1 MKYDAEFPAVLQAS
15 TLSGMFD
22 AAFEAY
28 GDHIAL
34 VCKGTR
40 LSYRNL
46 DFMSRNLA
54 AYLQSLRNLS
64 AGERVAVMLPNSLE
78 YCLSVIAVLRAGMVV
93 VNINPHATGHEA
105 CKFVG
110 DSGARVVITLPALV
124 GLFSHDDT
132 LHVIEADT
140 AVPLTAKADD
150 VRTEPYQKNHVRF
163 DVALHDGR
171 FHRMTIPPVTPD
183 SLAFLQYTGGTTGI
197 SKAAMLSHG
206 NIMANIVQMK
216 TACGDHVSY
225 GEERVVTALPLYH
238 IFSLTVNFLFF
249 AATGGTNILIP
260 DARNTA
266 DTISAMQR
274 YRFTA
279 FAGVNTLY
287 SHLLAHPDFRHVDFS
302 FLRFCVS
309 GGTELSRRVAEQWL
323 DITQKA
329 ILVGYGMTECSPL
342 ITVQPFDTTDC
353 QDNAGFPVADTHIRI
368 VDAEG
373 RDMADGEKGEV
384 LIRGPQVMSGY
395 WNRPDETR
403 AVLSDGWFSTGDLA
417 TRDHRGCLKLE
428 GRKKEMIIVSGFN
441 VYPVE
446 IETVLLQ
453 HPAISEAAVTGVQ
466 DKVTGEAVCAFI
478 VIRPE
483 NAVTEHDVRA
493 HCRQYL
499 TSYKIPCRIHFLDT
513 LPKSG
518 VGKILKYKLKDMLS

>member
-1 MKYDAEFPAVLQAS
+1 MKCEAEFPDVFQAS

-22 AAFEAY
+22 AVFESC
-28 GDHIAL
+28 GDNIAL
-34 VCKGTR
+34 VCKDTW

-46 DFMSRNLA
+46 DFLSRNLA
-54 AYLQSLRNLS
+54 AYLQSLRKLS
-64 AGERVAVMLPNSLE
+64 PGDRVAVMLPNSLQ

-93 VNINPHATGHEA
+93 VNINPHATGYEA
-105 CKFVG
+105 SKFVG
-110 DSGARVVITLPALV
+110 DSGARVIITLPSLV
-124 GLFSHDDT
+124 GLFSYDDT

-140 AVPLTAKADD
+140 DIPLTTDADD
-150 VRTEPYQKNHVRF
+150 VSTEPNQNNHVRF
-163 DVALHDGR
+163 DVTLHDGR
-171 FHRMTIPPVTPD
+171 FHRMTRPAITRD

-206 NIMANIVQMK
+206 NIMANLAQVK
-216 TACGDHVSY
+216 TACGDHASY
-225 GEERVVTALPLYH
+225 GEGRVVTALPLYH

-260 DARNTA
+260 DARNTT
-266 DTISAMQR
+266 DIISAMQR

-287 SHLLAHPDFRHVDFS
+287 SHLIAHPDFRHVDFS

-309 GGTELSRRVAEQWL
+309 GGTELTRRVAEQWL
-323 DITQKA
+323 DITQKT

-342 ITVQPFDTTDC
+342 ISVQPFDTTDC
-353 QDNAGFPVADTHIRI
+353 QDNAGFPVADTDIRI

-373 RDMADGEKGEV
+373 RDTADGEKGEV

-403 AVLSDGWFSTGDLA
+403 AVLRDGWFSTGDLA
-417 TRDHRGCLKLE
+417 TRDDRGCLKLE

-478 VIRPE
+478 VIQPE
-483 NAVTEHDVRA
+483 NAVTEHEVRK

-499 TSYKIPCRIHFLDT
+499 TSYKIPCRIHFLDAI
-513 LPKSG
+513 PKSG
-518 VGKILKYKLKDMLS
+518 VGKVLKYKLKEMFP

>member
-1 MKYDAEFPAVLQAS
+1 MKCETECPDPFQAS
-15 TLSGMFD
+15 TVSAMFD
-22 AAFEAY
+22 ASFESY

-34 VCKGTR
+34 ACKDTR

-46 DFMSRNLA
+46 DFLSRNLA
-54 AYLQSLRNLS
+54 AYLQSLRTLS
-64 AGERVAVMLPNSLE
+64 PGDRVAVMLPNSLQ
-78 YCLSVIAVLRAGMVV
+78 YCLSVIAALRAGMVV
-93 VNINPHATGHEA
+93 VNINPHATGYEA
-105 CKFVG
+105 SKFVG
-110 DSGARVVITLPALV
+110 DSDARIIITLPSLV
-124 GLFSHDDT
+124 GLFRHDDT
-132 LHVIEADT
+132 LHIIEADT
-140 AVPLTAKADD
+140 NVPPDADADD
-150 VRTEPYQKNHVRF
+150 VSAEPYQKNHVRF

-171 FHRMTIPPVTPD
+171 FHRMTIPAITRD

-206 NIMANIVQMK
+206 NIMANLVQVK

-225 GEERVVTALPLYH
+225 GDERVVTALPLYH

-260 DARNTA
+260 DARDTA
-266 DTISAMQR
+266 DIISAMQR

-287 SHLLAHPDFRHVDFS
+287 SHLIAHPDFRNVDFS

-309 GGTELSRRVAEQWL
+309 GGTELTRRVAEQWL

-342 ITVQPFDTTDC
+342 ISVQPFDTSDC
-353 QDNAGFPVADTHIRI
+353 QDHAGFPVADTDIRI

-373 RDMADGEKGEV
+373 RDIADDEKGEILV
-384 LIRGPQVMSGY
+384 KGPQVMSGY
-395 WNRPDETR
+395 WNQPDETR

-417 TRDHRGCLKLE
+417 TRDSRGCLKLE

-446 IETVLLQ
+446 IESVLLQ
-453 HPAISEAAVTGVQ
+453 HPAISEAAVTGIQ

-478 VIRPE
+478 VIQPE
-483 NAVTEHDVRA
+483 SSVTEHDVRE

-499 TSYKIPCRIHFLDT
+499 TSYKIPCRIHFLDAI
-513 LPKSG
+513 PKSG
-518 VGKILKYKLKDMLS
+518 VGKILKYKLKDMFS

>member
-1 MKYDAEFPAVLQAS
+1 MKNGAEFHDALQAS

-22 AAFEAY
+22 AAFESY
-28 GDHIAL
+28 GEHIAL
-34 VCKGTR
+34 ICKDTR

-54 AYLQSLRNLS
+54 AYLQGLRKLS
-64 AGERVAVMLPNSLE
+64 TGDRVAVMLPNSLE
-78 YCLSVIAVLRAGMVV
+78 YCLSVIAILRAGMAV
-93 VNINPHATGHEA
+93 VNINPYATGYEVR
-105 CKFVG
+105 KFIE
-110 DSGARVVITLPALV
+110 DSGARVIITLPSLV
-124 GLFSHDDT
+124 GLFSYDDT

-140 AVPLTAKADD
+140 NEPPGADAD
-150 VRTEPYQKNHVRF
+150 NVSAEPYQKNHIRF

-171 FHRMTIPPVTPD
+171 FRRVIIPTITSD

-266 DTISAMQR
+266 DIISAMQR

-287 SHLLAHPDFRHVDFS
+287 SHLIAHPDFRHVDFS

-309 GGTELSRRVAEQWL
+309 GGTELTRRVAEQWL

-342 ITVQPFDTTDC
+342 ISVQLFDTTDY
-353 QDNAGFPVADTHIRI
+353 QDNAGFPVADTDIRI

-373 RDMADGEKGEV
+373 RDIADGEMGEV
-384 LIRGPQVMSGY
+384 LVRGPQVMGGY

-417 TRDHRGCLKLE
+417 TRDSRGCLKLE

-446 IETVLLQ
+446 IESVLLQ

-466 DKVTGEAVCAFI
+466 DNVTGEAVCAFI
-478 VIRPE
+478 VVQPD
-483 NAVTEHDVRA
+483 NAVTEHDVRV

-499 TSYKIPCRIHFLDT
+499 TSYKIPGRIHFLDT